1 MTQDPVVPLTDIC
14 TKYLNLSAKK
24 AMEKAALNQLPFP
37 TFRLADSQRAPLLVS
52 VTDLM
57 AHIEVCRAAANESW
71 AKSQV

>member
-1 MTQDPVVPLTDIC
+1 MTQDPVVPLADIC
-14 TKYLNLSAKK
+14 TKYLNLSAKA

-57 AHIEVCRAAANESW
+57 AHIEARHAAANESW
-71 AKSQV
+71 LKSQV